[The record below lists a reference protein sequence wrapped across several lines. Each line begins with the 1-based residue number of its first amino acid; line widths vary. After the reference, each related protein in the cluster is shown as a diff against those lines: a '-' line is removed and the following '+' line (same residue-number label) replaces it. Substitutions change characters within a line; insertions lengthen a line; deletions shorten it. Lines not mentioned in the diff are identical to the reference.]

1 MTRFVPCSE
10 NYEDYFGMKNN
21 SFFDRFSFAGRGIQ
35 VGWQAERSFRIQIV
49 LATVALGFLAI
60 LRPDAVWWAV
70 FVLIIGA
77 VLAAELFNT
86 ALEFL
91 IDRVHPDLHPMIG
104 NAKDCAAG
112 AVLLLSLAAVGILGA
127 LLMKTYA

>member
-1 MTRFVPCSE
+1 
-10 NYEDYFGMKNN
+10 MKNN
-21 SFFDRFSFAGRGIQ
+21 SFFDRFSFAVRGIQ
-35 VGWQAERSFRIQIV
+35 IGWQAERSFRIQIV
-49 LATVALGFLAI
+49 LATGALGFLAI
-60 LRPDAVWWAV
+60 LRPDAVWWAL

-112 AVLLLSLAAVGILGA
+112 AVLLLSLAAIGILGA
-127 LLMKTYA
+127 LLLKTYA

>member
-1 MTRFVPCSE
+1 MW
-10 NYEDYFGMKNN
+10 G
-21 SFFDRFSFAGRGIQ
+21 
-35 VGWQAERSFRIQIV
+35 GWTIYERSFRIQVV
-49 LATVALGFLAI
+49 LAIGAFGFLAI

-91 IDRVHPDLHPMIG
+91 IDRVHPDLHPMIA

-112 AVLLLSLAAVGILGA
+112 AVLLLSFAAIGILA
-127 LLMKTYA
+127 TLLSKTYA

>member
-1 MTRFVPCSE
+1 
-10 NYEDYFGMKNN
+10 MKNN
-21 SFFDRFSFAGRGIQ
+21 SFFDRLSFAGRGIQ

-49 LATVALGFLAI
+49 LAAVALGFLAI
-60 LRPDAVWWAV
+60 IRPDALWWAV

-91 IDRVHPDLHPMIG
+91 IDRVHPDLHPMIA

-112 AVLLLSLAAVGILGA
+112 AVLLLSLAAIGILGA
-127 LLMKTYA
+127 LLLKTFA